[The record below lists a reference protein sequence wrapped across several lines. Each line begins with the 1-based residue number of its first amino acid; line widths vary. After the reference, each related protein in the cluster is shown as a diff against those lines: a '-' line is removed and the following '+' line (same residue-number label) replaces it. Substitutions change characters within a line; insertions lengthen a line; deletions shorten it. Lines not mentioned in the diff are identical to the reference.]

1 MVSFELK
8 PASDFEHNECFDSD
22 HKKETRLAEAAS
34 RRLAFVKGQ
43 RSSVCNACYACMT
56 EVTVSARIP
65 QELEKEVERLMREE
79 HLEKSA
85 ALRKLLHLGVRNYRL
100 ERALRGLAEGQFSLT
115 KAAEEAGL
123 TVWDILDE
131 AARRHVTWV
140 AEDAM
145 DDIRPRKGR

>member
-1 MVSFELK
+1 
-8 PASDFEHNECFDSD
+8 
-22 HKKETRLAEAAS
+22 
-34 RRLAFVKGQ
+34 
-43 RSSVCNACYACMT
+43 MT

-115 KAAEEAGL
+115 KAAEEASL

-145 DDIRPRKGR
+145 DDVRPHKGR